1 MTSLIFFISIFFG
14 LKSPNND
21 HLKIFYGNEIRYYDQ
36 EFKLIK
42 VKLIKNNKDELEN
55 YNHLFIKNDI
65 YFLGKKSGDVHEI
78 INDSLIRIDN
88 TIDHR
93 MTVRASVFLHNDTIF
108 KYGGYGYWSQRNF
121 MTYYNKS
128 SKEWEVYRQNNT
140 YLPIGSYNGL
150 NFKQKQKVK
159 CNQQDQKENPNST

>member
-65 YFLGKKSGDVHEI
+65 YFLGKKVE
-78 INDSLIRIDN
+78 
-88 TIDHR
+88 
-93 MTVRASVFLHNDTIF
+93 MYM
-108 KYGGYGYWSQRNF
+108 K
-121 MTYYNKS
+121 
-128 SKEWEVYRQNNT
+128 
-140 YLPIGSYNGL
+140 
-150 NFKQKQKVK
+150 
-159 CNQQDQKENPNST
+159 